1 MVIVALPCL
10 FTREFIV
17 LMSISR
23 SVKILEIST
32 NIPIRLFAKI
42 EISVE

>member
-10 FTREFIV
+10 FTRELMA